1 MPVDT
6 AHAGAGGRPLP
17 PRAAADPPG
26 TTPRPGD
33 PAASAP
39 TELAPDAA
47 KHLEKARK
55 LAWRSLNRRERTAA
69 ELRERLAAKGIEPW
83 AIDQVVDELREQR
96 YVDDAATPS
105 ASPTTAAGSTGGA
118 RSGSSAGCASS
129 GSRTTAIAPA
139 LAEQDPETELDAA
152 VALLE
157 QRFPV
162 AAGDPPRPRPGARH
176 AGPQGLRAGARDRRP
191 AATRRGGRAGLRA
204 RDRARRTVSG
214 SPPDNR
220 LLQASAHGTTIR
232 SSDRPGPPGR

>member
-69 ELRERLAAKGIEPW
+69 ELRERLAAKGIESW

-96 YVDDAATPS
+96 YVDDAGYAQRF
-105 ASPTTAAGSTGGA
+105 ADDRRRLDGWGSERIERRLRELGVEDE
-118 RSGSSAGCASS
+118 
-129 GSRTTAIAPA
+129 AIAPA

-157 QRFPV
+157 QRLPV
-162 AAGDPPRPRPGARH
+162 APE
-176 AGPQGLRAGARDRRP
+176 
-191 AATRRGGRAGLRA
+191 TRRD
-204 RDRARRTVSG
+204 RDRALGMLVRKGYALELATNALRR
-214 SPPDNR
+214 
-220 LLQASAHGTTIR
+220 HGGA
-232 SSDRPGPPGR
+232 DELD

>member
-69 ELRERLAAKGIEPW
+69 ELRERLAAKEIEPW

-96 YVDDAATPS
+96 YVDDAGYAQRF
-105 ASPTTAAGSTGGA
+105 ADDRRRLDGWGSERIERRLRELGVEDE
-118 RSGSSAGCASS
+118 
-129 GSRTTAIAPA
+129 AIVPA

-162 AAGDPPRPRPGARH
+162 APE
-176 AGPQGLRAGARDRRP
+176 
-191 AATRRGGRAGLRA
+191 TRRD
-204 RDRARRTVSG
+204 RDRALGMLVRKGYALELASDALRRHG
-214 SPPDNR
+214 GADEPD
-220 LLQASAHGTTIR
+220 
-232 SSDRPGPPGR
+232 

>member
-69 ELRERLAAKGIEPW
+69 ELRERLAAKEIEPW

-96 YVDDAATPS
+96 YVDDAGYAQRF
-105 ASPTTAAGSTGGA
+105 ADDRRRLDGWGSERIERRLRELGVEDE
-118 RSGSSAGCASS
+118 
-129 GSRTTAIAPA
+129 AIAPA

-162 AAGDPPRPRPGARH
+162 APETRRDRDRALRMLLRKGYALELALEALRCH
-176 AGPQGLRAGARDRRP
+176 AGPEALDDA
-191 AATRRGGRAGLRA
+191 
-204 RDRARRTVSG
+204 
-214 SPPDNR
+214 
-220 LLQASAHGTTIR
+220 
-232 SSDRPGPPGR
+232 

>member
-55 LAWRSLNRRERTAA
+55 LAWRWLNRRERTAA

-96 YVDDAATPS
+96 YVDDAGYAQRF
-105 ASPTTAAGSTGGA
+105 ADDRRRLDGWGSQRIERRLRELGVEDE
-118 RSGSSAGCASS
+118 
-129 GSRTTAIAPA
+129 AIAPA
-139 LAEQDPETELDAA
+139 LAEQDPEMELDAA

-162 AAGDPPRPRPGARH
+162 APE
-176 AGPQGLRAGARDRRP
+176 
-191 AATRRGGRAGLRA
+191 TRRD
-204 RDRARRTVSG
+204 RDRALGMLVRKGYALELASDALRR
-214 SPPDNR
+214 
-220 LLQASAHGTTIR
+220 HGGA
-232 SSDRPGPPGR
+232 DELD

>member
-6 AHAGAGGRPLP
+6 APAGAVGRPLP

-69 ELRERLAAKGIEPW
+69 ELRERLAVKEIEPW
-83 AIDQVVDELREQR
+83 AIDQVVNELREQR
-96 YVDDAATPS
+96 YVDDAGYAQRF
-105 ASPTTAAGSTGGA
+105 ADDRRRLDGWGSERIERRLRELGVEDE
-118 RSGSSAGCASS
+118 
-129 GSRTTAIAPA
+129 AIVPA

-162 AAGDPPRPRPGARH
+162 APE
-176 AGPQGLRAGARDRRP
+176 
-191 AATRRGGRAGLRA
+191 TRRD
-204 RDRARRTVSG
+204 RDRALGMLVRKGYALELASDALRRHG
-214 SPPDNR
+214 GADEPD
-220 LLQASAHGTTIR
+220 
-232 SSDRPGPPGR
+232 

>member
-1 MPVDT
+1 MPVET

-69 ELRERLAAKGIEPW
+69 ELRERLAVKEIEPW

-96 YVDDAATPS
+96 YVDDAGYAQRF
-105 ASPTTAAGSTGGA
+105 ADDRRRLDGWGSERIERRLRELGVEDE
-118 RSGSSAGCASS
+118 
-129 GSRTTAIAPA
+129 AIAPA

-162 AAGDPPRPRPGARH
+162 APE
-176 AGPQGLRAGARDRRP
+176 
-191 AATRRGGRAGLRA
+191 TRRD
-204 RDRARRTVSG
+204 RDRALGMLVRKGYALELASDALRRHG
-214 SPPDNR
+214 GADEPD
-220 LLQASAHGTTIR
+220 
-232 SSDRPGPPGR
+232 

>member
-55 LAWRSLNRRERTAA
+55 LAWRWLNRRERTAA
-69 ELRERLAAKGIEPW
+69 ELRERLAAKEIEPW

-96 YVDDAATPS
+96 YVDDAGYAQRF
-105 ASPTTAAGSTGGA
+105 ADDRRRLDGWGSERIERRLRELGVEDE
-118 RSGSSAGCASS
+118 
-129 GSRTTAIAPA
+129 AIAPA

-162 AAGDPPRPRPGARH
+162 APE
-176 AGPQGLRAGARDRRP
+176 
-191 AATRRGGRAGLRA
+191 TRRD
-204 RDRARRTVSG
+204 RDRALGMLVRKGYALELATDALRR
-214 SPPDNR
+214 
-220 LLQASAHGTTIR
+220 HGGA
-232 SSDRPGPPGR
+232 DELD

>member
-69 ELRERLAAKGIEPW
+69 ELRERLAVKEIEPW

-96 YVDDAATPS
+96 YVDDAGYAQRF
-105 ASPTTAAGSTGGA
+105 ADDRRRLDGWGSERIERRLRELGVEDE
-118 RSGSSAGCASS
+118 
-129 GSRTTAIAPA
+129 AIAPA

-162 AAGDPPRPRPGARH
+162 APE
-176 AGPQGLRAGARDRRP
+176 
-191 AATRRGGRAGLRA
+191 TRRD
-204 RDRARRTVSG
+204 RDRALGMLVRKGYALELASDALRRHG
-214 SPPDNR
+214 GADEPD
-220 LLQASAHGTTIR
+220 
-232 SSDRPGPPGR
+232 

>member
-69 ELRERLAAKGIEPW
+69 ELRERLAAKEIEPW

-96 YVDDAATPS
+96 YVDDAGYAQRF
-105 ASPTTAAGSTGGA
+105 ADDRRRLDGWGSERIERRLRELGVEDE
-118 RSGSSAGCASS
+118 
-129 GSRTTAIAPA
+129 AIAPA

-162 AAGDPPRPRPGARH
+162 APE
-176 AGPQGLRAGARDRRP
+176 
-191 AATRRGGRAGLRA
+191 TRRD
-204 RDRARRTVSG
+204 RDRALGMLVRKGYALELASDALRRHG
-214 SPPDNR
+214 GADEPD
-220 LLQASAHGTTIR
+220 
-232 SSDRPGPPGR
+232 